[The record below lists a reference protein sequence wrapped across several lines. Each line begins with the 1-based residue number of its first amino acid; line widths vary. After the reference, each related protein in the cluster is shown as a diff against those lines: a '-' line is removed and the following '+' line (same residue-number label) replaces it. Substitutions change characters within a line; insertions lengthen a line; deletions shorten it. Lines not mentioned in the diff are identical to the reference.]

1 LYISRKSAPN
11 VAANGRAALRAG
23 TAAPPPLS
31 SDTRSWRACMGFSA
45 LVFSVRLE
53 RVALADTINAERTE
67 QTSWRVSAGAV
78 VCRSEAPKKNAIMV
92 AS

>member
-1 LYISRKSAPN
+1 
-11 VAANGRAALRAG
+11 
-23 TAAPPPLS
+23 
-31 SDTRSWRACMGFSA
+31 MGFSA

-53 RVALADTINAERTE
+53 RVALADTINAERTQ